1 MNAVLAMPVVSPSV
15 SIASSAVLIRLKVG
29 VWTARKKDKEV
40 SNEVDADKGTRVRA
54 GNYNKHILPDTAELD
69 AIQTHASA
77 TRNWLNT
84 VTSPWDD
91 SGARLLPTA
100 SALEITDELNRRT
113 TEFYALVDDLV
124 RVYGTKIQAAQFN
137 LGALFKIEDYPS
149 GDQVRAKFYM
159 EREFLPVPQSGD
171 FRVDIGH
178 EGNEILR
185 QEFQAAS
192 DKYIANALRSNW
204 DRLFNT
210 LTVLS
215 RQLGSYDTKG
225 EGKRAGGIHESVLEN
240 ALELCSVLK
249 ALNITNDPDLEQMR
263 KDLQMTLQGVEVKE
277 LRKDAAVR
285 DGVKAEIDA
294 LLSKF
299 DF

>member
-1 MNAVLAMPVVSPSV
+1 MNAVVSMPVAPV

-29 VWTARKKDKEV
+29 VWTARKRDKEV
-40 SNEVDADKGTRVRA
+40 SDEVDADKGTRVRA
-54 GNYNKHILPDTAELD
+54 GNYNKHILPDTKELD

-84 VTSPWDD
+84 VTTPWDD
-91 SGARLLPTA
+91 AGDRLLPTA
-100 SALEITDELNRRT
+100 LAMAVTDELNTRT
-113 TEFYALVDDLV
+113 EQFYALVDELI
-124 RVYGTKIQAAQFN
+124 RVYDLKIQAAQFN
-137 LGALFKIEDYPS
+137 LGALFKADDYPS
-149 GDQVRAKFYM
+149 ADVIRSKFYM
-159 EREFLPVPQSGD
+159 EREFKPVPQSGH
-171 FRVDIGH
+171 FCVDIGV
-178 EGNEILR
+178 EGNEMMR
-185 QEFQAAS
+185 KEFQEAS

-215 RQLGSYDTKG
+215 RQLGSYNKG
-225 EGKRAGGIHESVLEN
+225 DGRRAGGIHESVLDN
-240 ALELCSVLK
+240 ALELCAVLK
-249 ALNITNDPDLEQMR
+249 SLNITNDPALEKMR

-285 DGVKAEIDA
+285 DGVKAEIDS